1 MKKLFLAA
9 LLGLIATGCQH
20 PGPRFEPREKPQVKR
35 SIYDPPEVI
44 SPTKLSLQSVA
55 TTNRFDQELLK
66 PSQELFTLG
75 PGDRVEV
82 ELLDDLGS
90 RSTTTVGPDGKLYF
104 NLLPGVDVWGLTLTQ
119 AKEALEIEFAKFVKQ
134 PPQISLTLRDVSS
147 KRVWL
152 LGRFKAPGIYSL
164 TNSTTLLDAV
174 LQAGGPANFSGEK
187 DLSVANNTDELADLQ
202 RSFVIRKGKM
212 IPVDFNRLLKQG
224 DLSQNIYLE
233 ADDFVYMPATTSR
246 NVYVMGAVSQ
256 PRAIAYSEDLTLAGA
271 IAHAGGKIQYSYLSH
286 VAIVRGSLSDP
297 KIAIVDAKDILT
309 GRATDI
315 PLQPRDIVYVPLKP
329 YRILSRYLD
338 LIMTTFV
345 SSVAIN
351 EGARAVLDNP
361 PPTSGILIPFGSTIT
376 VNPGTT
382 APAR

>member
-1 MKKLFLAA
+1 MKNIFLAA
-9 LLGLIATGCQH
+9 LLGLIVTGCQH
-20 PGPRFEPREKPQVKR
+20 PGPRFEPREKPQVKK
-35 SIYDPPEVI
+35 SIYDPPEVL
-44 SPTKLSLQSVA
+44 SPTKFSLQSVPS
-55 TTNRFDQELLK
+55 TNRVSQELLK
-66 PSQELFTLG
+66 PSQEFFTLG

-90 RSTTTVGPDGKLYF
+90 RTTTTVGPDGKLYF

-119 AKEALEIEFAKFVKQ
+119 AKEVLEKEFAKFVKQ
-134 PPQISLTLRDVSS
+134 TPQISLTLRDVFS

-152 LGRFKAPGIYSL
+152 LGRFTSPGIYSL
-164 TNSTTLLDAV
+164 TNTTTLLDAI

-187 DLSVANNTDELADLQ
+187 DLSVANNTDELADLE

-212 IPVDFNRLLKQG
+212 IPVNFNRLLKHG

-233 ADDFVYMPATTSR
+233 ADDFIYMPAATSR

-271 IAHAGGKIQYSYLSH
+271 IAHAGGRIQYSYLSH

-309 GRATDI
+309 GHATDI
-315 PLQPRDIVYVPLKP
+315 PLQPRDIIYVPLKP

-351 EGARAVLDNP
+351 EGARAVLKNP
-361 PPTSGILIPFGSTIT
+361 PPTSGVLIPFGSTIT
-376 VNPGTT
+376 VSPGT